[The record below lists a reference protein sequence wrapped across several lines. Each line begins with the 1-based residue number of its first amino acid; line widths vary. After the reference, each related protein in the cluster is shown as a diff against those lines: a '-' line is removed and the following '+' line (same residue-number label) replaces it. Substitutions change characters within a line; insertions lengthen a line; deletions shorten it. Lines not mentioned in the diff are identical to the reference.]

1 MAQDRLLHYL
11 INKWSNYHLYYHHSI
26 SILIFDDADHEIT
39 YGYRPY
45 KVKNRDENVHRVIE

>member
-26 SILIFDDADHEIT
+26 SILIFNDADLNEIP
-39 YGYRPY
+39 YGSRPY
-45 KVKNRDENVHRVIE
+45 KVKKEQKCASGH

>member
-26 SILIFDDADHEIT
+26 SIFFPDVSDGI
-39 YGYRPY
+39 
-45 KVKNRDENVHRVIE
+45 NQENALRIPSI